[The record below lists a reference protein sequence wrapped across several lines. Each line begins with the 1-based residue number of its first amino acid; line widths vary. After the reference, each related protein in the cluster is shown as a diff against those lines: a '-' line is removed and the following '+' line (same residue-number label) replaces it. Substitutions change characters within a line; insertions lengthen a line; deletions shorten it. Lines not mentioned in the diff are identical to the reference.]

1 MMGDEG
7 PKGYGG
13 PPGPAGPPGPPGDT
27 GGFDAAQL
35 SQIFGNQN
43 KGPSQADD
51 PNSKIQGDKIQGEEV
66 LLRINRIKNEV
77 VNRKNPRGEKK
88 NPGRTCADIAMVH
101 PDFKNGFYWIDP
113 NMGTNNDAVQAWC
126 NIEKKETC
134 IFADPERTDKKSWY
148 RGPRKH
154 MWFSADIQG
163 GAMFSY
169 KFDPVQMTF
178 LKLLSK
184 RASQNVTYH
193 CKNSIA
199 YYDARERTYDKA
211 VKLLTANDL
220 ELTAKGQANFRYTVQ
235 EDGCKT
241 KTSSWSKTV
250 ISYETEKAE
259 RLPILDIAPYDLG
272 RSNQAMGIDIGPVC
286 FS

>member
-1 MMGDEG
+1 
-7 PKGYGG
+7 
-13 PPGPAGPPGPPGDT
+13 
-27 GGFDAAQL
+27 
-35 SQIFGNQN
+35 
-43 KGPSQADD
+43 
-51 PNSKIQGDKIQGEEV
+51 
-66 LLRINRIKNEV
+66 
-77 VNRKNPRGEKK
+77 
-88 NPGRTCADIAMVH
+88 
-101 PDFKNGFYWIDP
+101 
-113 NMGTNNDAVQAWC
+113 
-126 NIEKKETC
+126 
-134 IFADPERTDKKSWY
+134 
-148 RGPRKH
+148 
-154 MWFSADIQG
+154 
-163 GAMFSY
+163 
-169 KFDPVQMTF
+169 MTF